1 MKKERFELITYQ
13 EFASEVL
20 KTIGAFLEG
29 KTPRDVRIQYRDD
42 EDTFVNLS
50 CDEDLID
57 ACRCLRPVDNSEDL
71 YRLSVRVHATA
82 TPVQVVHVRTE
93 RTIAK
98 EPAKR
103 RCVSPAPRKQLHF
116 KEQSATAETTKY
128 RSPLQVFL
136 QEKRKAVDNQRRR
149 VSQLRSNLVGK
160 ESILT
165 AGSSTSTGSSRKPVC
180 GNCHMEGHNRL
191 NCEFGQCLSV
201 EYCNLLDK
209 HPDEKKEMASI
220 KRQLKSEEKKLEQL
234 EEELTA
240 KAATASSVQNRF
252 SYKMR
257 ASLIESCPEKYLST
271 TTDGRTVENW
281 HAINRDSKRL
291 EKICKGKVPE
301 SSDLLHLLSEDL
313 DTETSEPSRM
323 STSVRNPYKR
333 LWQERGVRWPSATST
348 ASSSISSPCLNQSTP
363 SPTPYFSQSSVV
375 GLPQKKHT
383 VDAFYKQQDDFM
395 LNLAIKESLKNQWAE
410 MHTQYEEP
418 GVSWLNMLQGEEKI
432 PTNFPENSGEV
443 CEENQSSGLALLV
456 DAVNMINE

>member
-1 MKKERFELITYQ
+1 M
-13 EFASEVL
+13 
-20 KTIGAFLEG
+20 
-29 KTPRDVRIQYRDD
+29 
-42 EDTFVNLS
+42 N
-50 CDEDLID
+50 
-57 ACRCLRPVDNSEDL
+57 
-71 YRLSVRVHATA
+71 
-82 TPVQVVHVRTE
+82 
-93 RTIAK
+93 

-116 KEQSATAETTKY
+116 QEQSTTAEATKY
-128 RSPLQVFL
+128 MSPLQVFL
-136 QEKRKAVDNQRRR
+136 QEKRKAVDSQRRR
-149 VSQLRSNLVGK
+149 VSQLRANLVGK

-165 AGSSTSTGSSRKPVC
+165 AGCATSTASSRKPVC

-201 EYCNLLDK
+201 AYCNLLEK

-257 ASLIESCPEKYLST
+257 ASLIDSCPEKYLST

-291 EKICKGKVPE
+291 EKICRGKVPE
-301 SSDLLHLLSEDL
+301 SSDLRHLLSEEVNL
-313 DTETSEPSRM
+313 DTENSEPARM

-348 ASSSISSPCLNQSTP
+348 ASSPISSPCLNESTA
-363 SPTPYFSQSSVV
+363 SPTPYFNQSSVV
-375 GLPQKKHT
+375 GCRPQKEHT

-395 LNLAIKESLKNQWAE
+395 LNLAIKESLKAQCAE
-410 MHTQYEEP
+410 MHTQYEES
-418 GVSWLNMLQGEEKI
+418 GVNWLEMLQGEETI
-432 PTNFPENSGEV
+432 PPNIPEYSGEV
-443 CEENQSSGLALLV
+443 GKENLSSGLALLV